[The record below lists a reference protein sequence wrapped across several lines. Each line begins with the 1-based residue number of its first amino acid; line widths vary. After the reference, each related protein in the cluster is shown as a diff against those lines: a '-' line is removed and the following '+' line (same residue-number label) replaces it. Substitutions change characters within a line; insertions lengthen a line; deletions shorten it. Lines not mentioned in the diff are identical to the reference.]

1 MWAYS
6 RAAFRV
12 VTLGPRRLELPP
24 GTLLI
29 ATHRRETDVPV
40 ACPSLYARARLWRGR
55 TARERLSGAARD
67 DLFLAGFFAGFPSRL
82 GPRLRRVLYPVGVG
96 SWLPLV
102 HIHPLRSATSARLVE
117 LLAEQPDARLGEVLA
132 PGGAVA
138 FAARADALGLAPPVR
153 VADVL
158 RGEFSDLLWRA
169 VTPPDPAAPASFW
182 TRRAAQA
189 AADFRFLVA
198 LLQAGGR
205 LLVFP
210 EGRPSPDGEIGP
222 VQRGLGAL
230 VRRGRPS
237 ALLPIGIAYDP
248 LVRGRTRAL
257 VHLDA
262 PVRPPGEDV
271 EQAALA
277 LLRRAVP
284 LTAGQ
289 IVAAAAEPD
298 EAVEAA
304 KAEGRAVD
312 PRLEREETRR
322 AAVAEARRQAARRP
336 HELPY
341 LAREFRSAR
350 LDGVPGGTATEEAR

>member
-1 MWAYS
+1 VALLYDAAAAGLWAYS
-6 RAAFRV
+6 RTAFRV
-12 VTLGPRRLELPP
+12 VTLGPRHLELPP

-40 ACPSLYARARLWRGR
+40 ACPSLYVRARLWRGR
-55 TARERLSGAARD
+55 TARERLSGAARH
-67 DLFLAGFFAGFPSRL
+67 DLFLSGFFAGFP
-82 GPRLRRVLYPVGVG
+82 PRLPPRVRRVLYPVRVG

-117 LLAEQPDARLGEVLA
+117 VLAERRDSALHEVLA
-132 PGGAVA
+132 PAEAVA
-138 FAARADALGLAPPVR
+138 FAARADAVGVGPPVR

-169 VTPPDPAAPASFW
+169 VEPPDPAAPASFW
-182 TRRAAQA
+182 ARRAAQA

-198 LLQAGGR
+198 LLHAGGR

-210 EGRPSPDGEIGP
+210 EGRPSPDGMVGPIG
-222 VQRGLGAL
+222 RGLGGL

-237 ALLPIGIAYDP
+237 ALLPVGIAYDP

-257 VHLDA
+257 VHLGA

-271 EQAALA
+271 EQAALGM
-277 LLRRAVP
+277 LRRAVP

-289 IVAAAAEPD
+289 IVAAEVDPD
-298 EAVEAA
+298 EAVAA
-304 KAEGRAVD
+304 AQTEGRAVD
-312 PRLEREETRR
+312 PRLESEERR
-322 AAVAEARRQAARRP
+322 GAAVAEARRETERRP

-350 LDGVPGGTATEEAR
+350 G